1 VNLPV
6 RDVVNLSGR
15 EAAARSRQ
23 PSAGPRRT
31 PALKVL
37 VFTACLFPVAYI
49 AWRGVTDRLGA
60 DPIRKVQIE
69 TGLWALRFLAATLT
83 ITPLRKATGWNAL
96 GKYRRTLG
104 LFTFFYASL
113 HLVWW
118 IGVDWFFDF
127 PAMWEEIVKH
137 KYIFVGMATFL
148 LMIPLAVTSTKGW
161 IRRLGGARWNKLH
174 RLVYLC
180 AIGGTVHY
188 LWAVKKDTF
197 FPVVYF
203 AVFGLLLGY
212 RVYSWWGARRRRQRM
227 AAVPHAATR

>member
-1 VNLPV
+1 MLGSDLPPRTSDLVSMLARPKPLVFAACLLPV
-6 RDVVNLSGR
+6 
-15 EAAARSRQ
+15 AH
-23 PSAGPRRT
+23 
-31 PALKVL
+31 L
-37 VFTACLFPVAYI
+37 V
-49 AWRGVTDRLGA
+49 WRGLTDRLGA
-60 DPIRKVQIE
+60 DPIREIQIE
-69 TGLWALRFLAATLT
+69 TGLWTLRFLAVTLT
-83 ITPLRKATGWNAL
+83 VTPLRRATGWNAL
-96 GKYRRTLG
+96 AKYRRILG

-148 LMIPLAVTSTKGW
+148 LMVPLAVTSTKGW
-161 IRRLGGARWNKLH
+161 IRRLGGARWNRLH

-197 FPVVYF
+197 FPLVYF
-203 AVFGLLLGY
+203 AVFALLLGY
-212 RVYSWWGARRRRQRM
+212 RAYSWWGDRRRQEV
-227 AAVPHAATR
+227 AAVPRAATR